1 MPNPL
6 RYYDSLLPKF
16 VVYGPT
22 YIVISLFSKLLIR
35 VRPLDKTSCIVNHLY
50 PFHVTIEPQ
59 EIIDI
64 RKEVTSHDAKQK
76 ITILINKA

>member
-1 MPNPL
+1 VPNPL
-6 RYYDSLLPKF
+6 RYFDNLLPKF

-22 YIVISLFSKLLIR
+22 YNVISLFSKLLIR
-35 VRPLDKTSCIVNHLY
+35 VRPLDKTSYIVNHLY
-50 PFHVTIEPQ
+50 QFHVTIEPQ